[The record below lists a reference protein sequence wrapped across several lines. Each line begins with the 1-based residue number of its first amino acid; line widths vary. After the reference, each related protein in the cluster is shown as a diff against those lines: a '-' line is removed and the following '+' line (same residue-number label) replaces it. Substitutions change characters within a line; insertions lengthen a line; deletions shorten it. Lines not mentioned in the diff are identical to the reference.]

1 MAGRKSAP
9 AKLQHSIKVP
19 RLYKRAANIAK
30 RVTEERCGLKEL
42 LFNANKHLNIQGLYA
57 LISKTFHHEDTLERL
72 IKKSK
77 ILKERKVDPWLIRI
91 LITELLFGKQ
101 SLSGD
106 SKPVQA
112 VLSYHQM
119 FLAELKETE
128 KAGSHSFDS
137 YQNRGN
143 VKNYS

>member
-1 MAGRKSAP
+1 MAFYFF
-9 AKLQHSIKVP
+9 Q
-19 RLYKRAANIAK
+19 
-30 RVTEERCGLKEL
+30 
-42 LFNANKHLNIQGLYA
+42 NIQGLYA
-57 LISKTFHHEDTLERL
+57 LITKTFHHQDVLESL
-72 IKKSK
+72 IQKSK
-77 ILKERKVDPWLIRI
+77 ILKDRKVDPWLIRI

-128 KAGSHSFDS
+128 KAGSHKLDS
-137 YQNRGN
+137 YQKRGN
-143 VKNYS
+143 VKRHSKFFFILHFYRSSFALLK

>member
-1 MAGRKSAP
+1 
-9 AKLQHSIKVP
+9 LVFYFFQ
-19 RLYKRAANIAK
+19 
-30 RVTEERCGLKEL
+30 
-42 LFNANKHLNIQGLYA
+42 NIQGLYA

-128 KAGSHSFDS
+128 KAGSYKLDS
-137 YQNRGN
+137 YQKRGN
-143 VKNYS
+143 VKNYSKFFFVLHFYRSSFACRNK

>member
-1 MAGRKSAP
+1 MFN
-9 AKLQHSIKVP
+9 KLIWK
-19 RLYKRAANIAK
+19 A
-30 RVTEERCGLKEL
+30 ELK
-42 LFNANKHLNIQGLYA
+42 FWFFYFFQNIQGLYA

-128 KAGSHSFDS
+128 KAGSHKLDS
-137 YQNRGN
+137 YQKRGN
-143 VKNYS
+143 VKNYSKFFFILHFYRSSFALLK